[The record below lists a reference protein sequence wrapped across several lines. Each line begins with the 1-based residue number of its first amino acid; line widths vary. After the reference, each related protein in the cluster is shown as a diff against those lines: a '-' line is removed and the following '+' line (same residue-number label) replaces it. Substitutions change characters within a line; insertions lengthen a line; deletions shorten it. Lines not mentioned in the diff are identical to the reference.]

1 MEQNPA
7 TVTLARRLI
16 ALVYDAIAAF
26 TLVYFAGFIPVVA
39 AGGEALAPGNVLFAL
54 YLIAV
59 WFGYF
64 GLCWTRGRT
73 LGMQA
78 WKLELVSTRVGARR
92 VTWGQALVRFAGAA
106 LALAP
111 AGAGYLAA
119 CFDAHGRTWHDR
131 LSHTRLVRRPLNASA
146 DAA

>member
-1 MEQNPA
+1 METHPA
-7 TVTLARRLI
+7 AVSLARRLI
-16 ALVYDAIAAF
+16 ALVYDVIAAF
-26 TLVYFAGFIPVVA
+26 TLVYFAGFVPVVA
-39 AGGEALAPGNVLFAL
+39 AGGEALPPGNVLFAV
-54 YLIAV
+54 YLLAV

-78 WKLELVSTRVGARR
+78 WKLELISTRAGARR
-92 VTWGQALVRFAGAA
+92 ITWGQALARFAAAA

-119 CFDAHGRTWHDR
+119 CFDGQGRTWHDR
-131 LSHTRLVRRPLNASA
+131 LSHTRLVRR
-146 DAA
+146 